1 MTEITDIR
9 PIDFYDETA
18 IMKEINDF
26 AEKYAYAD
34 IEHALI
40 LSPDGNAYNL
50 TGSEKTVHYDI
61 IGEEALKGSKS
72 IHNHPVE
79 PGKDKADSFSFE
91 DVYTSNKYLEGKQY
105 LVSGIRRDAYEFR
118 EYYPVDEIESIWN
131 EALKQAWLTHR
142 INGTIVKFEQQDVLR
157 ELGKYLKGFD
167 FYENF

>member
-79 PGKDKADSFSFE
+79 PGKDKADSFSID
-91 DVYTSNKYLEGKQY
+91 DVYTSNKYMEGKQY
-105 LVSGIRRDAYEFR
+105 LVSGTRRDAYEFT
-118 EYYPVDEIESIWN
+118 EYYPVDEIEP
-131 EALKQAWLTHR
+131 AWDKARNIMWEKHLENNTVV
-142 INGTIVKFEQQDVLR
+142 IFEQEDILK
-157 ELGKYLKGFD
+157 ELNNYLEGFKY
-167 FYENF
+167 YENF